1 MTTMSNWAVVT
12 GASGGLGE
20 AYAREL
26 ASQGSNVVLV
36 ARSVDKLEKLAD
48 ELRSHHGVDAMVLPC
63 NLSDPSERAALVA
76 RMDELDIH
84 TLVNNAGF
92 ASMGMLGEL
101 ERARTTREVELNVVA
116 LTELTHAVVPKM
128 VANGRGAIINVAS
141 MAAFQPIPQMATY
154 AATKSYVLSFSSAL
168 WGELQ
173 GTGVRV
179 VCICPGPT
187 ETSFFDN
194 AGNADV
200 MRQRRSPE
208 QVVSTTFAALRS
220 GKVYAVDGLGN
231 KVVSQIARFVPT
243 TLLVRAATWVATH

>member
-1 MTTMSNWAVVT
+1 MDSWAVVT

-36 ARSVDKLEKLAD
+36 ARSVEKMERLAED
-48 ELRSHHGVDAMVLPC
+48 LTSRHGVRTMVLRS
-63 NLSDPSERAALVA
+63 NLSDPDERSSLI
-76 RMDELDIH
+76 DTLDTLSIH

-92 ASMGMLGEL
+92 GSMGALATL
-101 ERARTTREVELNVVA
+101 ERDRISNEVELNVVA
-116 LTELTHAVVPKM
+116 LTQLTHAVVARM
-128 VANGRGAIINVAS
+128 VADGRGAIINVAS
-141 MAAFQPIPQMATY
+141 MAAFQPIPRMATY

-168 WGELQ
+168 WGELS

-194 AGNADV
+194 AGNGDV
-200 MRQRRSPE
+200 MKQRRSPE
-208 QVVSTTFAALRS
+208 QVVASTFAALRA
-220 GKVYAVDGLGN
+220 GKPYVVDGPKN
-231 KVVSQIARFVPT
+231 KVMAQASRFVPT
-243 TLLVRAATWVATH
+243 GLLVRIATWVATH

>member
-1 MTTMSNWAVVT
+1 MSDWAVVT

-36 ARSVDKLEKLAD
+36 ARSRDKMERIAE
-48 ELRSHHGVDAMVLPC
+48 ELSTSHGVSTQVLPC
-63 NLSDPSERAALVA
+63 NLSDPTERAALVA
-76 RMDELDIH
+76 TLDTLDIH

-92 ASMGMLGEL
+92 ASLGMLGEL
-101 ERARTTREVELNVVA
+101 ERGRISSEVELNVVA

-128 VANGRGAIINVAS
+128 VARGRGAIINVSS

-154 AATKSYVLSFSSAL
+154 AAAKSYVLSFSSAL
-168 WGELQ
+168 WSELA

-194 AGNADV
+194 AGNADI
-200 MRQRRSPE
+200 MKQRRRPE
-208 QVVSTTFAALRS
+208 QVVATTFAALRA
-220 GKVYAVDGLGN
+220 GKPYAVDGTFN
-231 KVVSQIARFVPT
+231 KITAQLARFLPT
-243 TLLVRAATWVATH
+243 SLLVRASTWVATH